1 MEGVEN
7 LKITDVLDVC
17 ADYLDDPTKQ
27 ENIANFENMKQ
38 KLVVRKMLPLLF
50 KEDVLTKVLASI
62 ENSASRSE
70 FMPAQTR

>member
-27 ENIANFENMKQ
+27 ENIDNFENMKQ

-50 KEDVLTKVLASI
+50 KEDVLTKLASSSL
-62 ENSASRSE
+62 SALCL
-70 FMPAQTR
+70 

>member
-27 ENIANFENMKQ
+27 ENIENFENMKQ

-50 KEDVLTKVLASI
+50 KEDVLTKVLAS
-62 ENSASRSE
+62 EHFA
-70 FMPAQTR
+70 

>member
-27 ENIANFENMKQ
+27 ENTCCKEN
-38 KLVVRKMLPLLF
+38 VTAFV
-50 KEDVLTKVLASI
+50 
-62 ENSASRSE
+62 
-70 FMPAQTR
+70 

>member
-7 LKITDVLDVC
+7 LKITDVLDIC

-27 ENIANFENMKQ
+27 ENIDNFENMKQ

-50 KEDVLTKVLASI
+50 KEDVLTKVLDNKC
-62 ENSASRSE
+62 NS
-70 FMPAQTR
+70 